1 MKKIAVILAALMLL
15 SVVPL
20 ASFAGPLPDFSV
32 YMNDPVQMPKSD
44 PVLDGVINYDEGW
57 SAPAKLDFDTVG
69 FFWRFQP
76 MQMEADLDCAY
87 NDEGIYFAA
96 DVTELSFSIAGDV
109 NKENHDYYTN
119 SFIVSTGDG
128 SEVEGTDDE
137 GPSGS
142 TDKPEGAFTYG
153 YNGDILTLTLAPERL
168 CQDAKQVYCPWYNIG
183 IFENSEKATGYEA
196 KVYRSQGNYGD
207 ITDRVESAAVLKPQK
222 EYDALTTEGLSA
234 EEVYGET
241 PFMSGFV
248 VEMFLP
254 WEIVVEDID
263 AITYGLASV
272 TKEELAADGA
282 KISSAVQYMDR
293 FYDDEARKIENWA
306 RYIVVCDVNDSGVL
320 GAGSSGTPCD
330 VNGLVLINGSEKEN
344 VGHFLDVKEGK
355 WYTKAVAYCN
365 KLGYMNGTSASS
377 FEPNS
382 PVTRAMFVTVLS
394 KIAGADTAPYKNVRT
409 KFTDVK
415 TGKWYSGPV
424 AWAVEN
430 GYSSGLSDTEFG
442 TNKSVSR
449 EQLATFLCTYATKSG
464 IDTEKVAEIAD
475 YPDYAQISKWA
486 RKPLAWAV
494 ENGLISGL
502 KSGKQTL
509 LSPKTNATRAQIAL
523 IVMNFMEGVNKSEY
537 KPISNYKLSPW
548 LDEGGNPHFTLFQ

>member
-1 MKKIAVILAALMLL
+1 MKKIAIILAALMLL
-15 SVVPL
+15 AALPL
-20 ASFAGPLPDFSV
+20 ATHAGPPPFYSLIP
-32 YMNDPVQMPKSD
+32 NDDIVMEKTTPTI
-44 PVLDGVINYDEGW
+44 DGTIDWNEGW

-76 MQMEADLDCAY
+76 MMMNADLYFAY
-87 NDEGIYFAA
+87 SDDGLYFAA
-96 DVTELSFSIAGDV
+96 DVTELSFMVAHNEAKNNMDYAG
-109 NKENHDYYTN
+109 NC
-119 SFIVSTGDG
+119 FLLSTDFGYALEDDG
-128 SEVEGTDDE
+128 DDE
-137 GPSGS
+137 PGS
-142 TDKPEGAFTYG
+142 STQKPEGALRYG
-153 YNGDILTLTLAPERL
+153 YNGDILTLTLDPERL

-330 VNGLVLINGSEKEN
+330 VNGLVLINGGEKEN
-344 VGHFLDVKEGK
+344 VNPFADVKEGK
-355 WYTKAVAYCN
+355 WYTKAIAYCY
-365 KLGYMNGTSASS
+365 KLGYMNGTSATS

-394 KIAGADTAPYKNVRT
+394 KIAGAETAPYKNVQT

-486 RKPLAWAV
+486 KKPLAWAV